1 MKVAERLSKF
11 LKNNEGALVM
21 LAEALGRMVGTL
33 IAYAAVATLVFAI
46 LAGVFGLGLSWWQV
60 FSGIVLIRVV
70 RALLVNG

>member
-1 MKVAERLSKF
+1 MKRVVKF
-11 LKNNEGALVM
+11 LKDNEGALVK
-21 LAEALGRMVGTL
+21 LAEALGKMVGTL

-46 LAGVFGLGLSWWQV
+46 LGGVFGLGLSWWQV